1 MGIREKVVENLP
13 PFSLETERLTS
24 LEAVPIIEE

>member
-1 MGIREKVVENLP
+1 MGIREKVVEDLP
-13 PFSLETERLTS
+13 PFSLGTERLTS